1 MADPTIVDG
10 LFVELLVEARPYMNE
25 AEMRE
30 VQELLDEAQYELALE
45 TIVEAVVEGEKS
57 ATDKVFSL
65 ITRLTNMMQMPLDD
79 SIQKIDR
86 L

>member
-1 MADPTIVDG
+1 
-10 LFVELLVEARPYMNE
+10 MNE
-25 AEMRE
+25 AEMHE

-45 TIVEAVVEGEKS
+45 TIVEAFVEGEKS

>member
-1 MADPTIVDG
+1 MIDPTIVDG
-10 LFVELLVEARPYMNE
+10 LFVELMAAAKPYMNA
-25 AEMRE
+25 AEVSE

-45 TIVEAVVEGEKS
+45 TIVHAFVEGGKS
-57 ATDKVFSL
+57 ATDQVFTL
-65 ITRLTNMMQMPLDD
+65 ITRLTNLMQMPLDN